1 MKSLRGRTY
10 LLVLL
15 IILSACLSGC
25 GTVRGAGQDIEYL
38 GESIQGSSK

>member
-1 MKSLRGRTY
+1 MKSLGGITY

-25 GTVRGAGQDIEYL
+25 GTIHGAGQDIEDL
-38 GESIQGSSK
+38 GEAIQD